1 MTVAAKICGIRDVA
15 TLECAIESGAS
26 AVGFVF
32 YPRSPRSLT
41 AAAAG
46 ELAAAAGSGITRIG
60 VVVDPDDDL
69 LDEILSVTPLD
80 MLQLHGSESPER
92 LAQIRERFQIAVMK
106 AIKISKPADLSAADD
121 YAATA
126 DKLMFDGKAPKLM
139 AGAMPGGNRVTFD
152 WRMLEGRTWP
162 LPWILSGGL
171 DPENIDDAITIS
183 GAREVDVSSGVE
195 NAPGEKNLDLV
206 REFLSRVRAH

>member
-1 MTVAAKICGIRDVA
+1 
-15 TLECAIESGAS
+15 
-26 AVGFVF
+26 
-32 YPRSPRSLT
+32 
-41 AAAAG
+41 
-46 ELAAAAGSGITRIG
+46 
-60 VVVDPDDDL
+60 
-69 LDEILSVTPLD
+69 
-80 MLQLHGSESPER
+80 
-92 LAQIRERFQIAVMK
+92 
-106 AIKISKPADLSAADD
+106 
-121 YAATA
+121 
-126 DKLMFDGKAPKLM
+126 MFDGKAPKLM